1 MAQGM
6 NNLVA
11 RVPRRGETMTK
22 QIREVALV
30 LDSESLPQFRVG
42 YSTIADR
49 DQRDVANGV
58 TTERHG
64 AFLVVGWACELAR
77 SMLCLPMLR
86 LLIKREGAKDF
97 KMEIAV
103 EIKL

>member
-1 MAQGM
+1 MRAFR
-6 NNLVA
+6 NF
-11 RVPRRGETMTK
+11 
-22 QIREVALV
+22 
-30 LDSESLPQFRVG
+30 ESDTPPLPIGTNV
-42 YSTIADR
+42 
-49 DQRDVANGV
+49 DVANGV